1 MTTNAIAKSK
11 GRGLAMMGLLLLS
24 AGNCIAA
31 VADIQGLIERGWFR
45 QAYLQISE
53 ARVDSDTASARELLF
68 EAERMRRIDL
78 DFPYREPEIRA
89 QLQKQLPDVSDAEF
103 TEWRADDSLQ
113 SMIIDGE
120 RRYFHRAVKN
130 LFYIRPELLAR
141 KNPKLILPADGL
153 LYQSHPLH
161 RKWLEGVPAGSSVAL
176 DPVTLRI
183 RHSLTVE
190 ADAVPAGEI
199 VRAWIPFPR
208 VIEDRQQS
216 VRLLASSPGRA
227 VLAPDSAEQRT
238 AYLEHKAVA
247 GTPTEFNIEYELV
260 THTIATRINPASAK
274 RDTDP
279 ALQPYLAE
287 QPPHIMFTPAL
298 RAFSSAV
305 LGSETNPYLIAQ
317 RLFQAVA
324 AKPWA
329 VAREYS
335 TIYNISDH
343 ALASAHADCG
353 EKTMLL
359 IALMRLN
366 GIPARWQSGWQFSP
380 EGSFDTMHD
389 WGMFHL
395 APYGWLPMDPTHGVL
410 GDADPAVQW
419 FYLGGIDA
427 YRVAFNDDWGRAF
440 TPAKQ
445 HPRSEPVDSQ
455 RGEVEWRGGNLYFD
469 QWDYSV
475 QWRQIKGK

>member
-1 MTTNAIAKSK
+1 MT
-11 GRGLAMMGLLLLS
+11 GLLLLT
-24 AGNCIAA
+24 AGNGVAA
-31 VADIQGLIERGWFR
+31 AADVQGLIEGGWFS
-45 QAYLQISE
+45 QAGAQIG
-53 ARVDSDTASARELLF
+53 AAGADADAELLF
-68 EAERMRRIDL
+68 EAERMRRIEM
-78 DFPYREPEIRA
+78 DFPLTETEVRA
-89 QLQKQLPDVSDAEF
+89 QLQKRLPDAGEAEF
-103 TEWRADDSLQ
+103 ERWRADGSLQ
-113 SMIIDGE
+113 SLVINGE

-130 LFYIRPELLAR
+130 LFHIRPELIAR
-141 KNPKLILPADGL
+141 KHPDLVLPADGQ

-161 RKWLEGVPAGSSVAL
+161 RQWLAGAPADGSVAL

-183 RHSLTVE
+183 RHTLTVE
-190 ADAVPAGEI
+190 ADAVPAGEL

-216 VRLLASSPGRA
+216 VRLLSSSPARA
-227 VLAPDSAEQRT
+227 LKAPESALQRT
-238 AYLEHKAVA
+238 VYLERKAAA
-247 GTPTEFNIEYELV
+247 GKPTEFSIEYELLAR
-260 THTIATRINPASAK
+260 TIASRIDAESVQ
-274 RDTDP
+274 RDGNP

-287 QPPHIMFTPAL
+287 QPPHILFTPAL
-298 RAFSSAV
+298 RAFSSAAV
-305 LGSETNPYLIAQ
+305 GSETNPYRIAQ
-317 RLFQAVA
+317 RLFKAVA

-335 TIYNISDH
+335 TLYNISGH
-343 ALASAHADCG
+343 ALSAAHADCG

-410 GDADPAVQW
+410 TDPDPAVQW

-440 TPAKQ
+440 IPAKQ
-445 HPRSEPVDSQ
+445 HPRSETVDSQ

-469 QWDYSV
+469 QWDYQV
-475 QWRQIKGK
+475 QWRQIKAE